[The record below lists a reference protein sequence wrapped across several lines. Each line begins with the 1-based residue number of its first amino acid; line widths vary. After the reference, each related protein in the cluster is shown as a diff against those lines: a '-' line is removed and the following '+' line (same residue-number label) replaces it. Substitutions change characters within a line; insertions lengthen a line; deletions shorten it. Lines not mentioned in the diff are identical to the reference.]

1 MLATLNAENN
11 VITIGE
17 KCIKLSQGHIFSR
30 FSSGKAAKLIA
41 KWLVAEKLAPEDVHV
56 TVLGLHQ

>member
-11 VITIGE
+11 VITIGNQ
-17 KCIKLSQGHIFSR
+17 CITLSQGHVFTR
-30 FSSGKAAKLIA
+30 FSSRKAAELIA
-41 KWLVAEKLAPEDVHV
+41 KWLVAEKLAPENVYV